1 MKPFTCPVCVGTG
14 MVSAGFYSNGL
25 STSTSPESCRSC
37 AGTGIVWS
45 GISDPVLEKVW
56 DNPADDIF
64 DGPRIVNPSQFTA

>member
-1 MKPFTCPVCVGTG
+1 

-25 STSTSPESCRSC
+25 STSTSSESCRSC

-56 DNPADDIF
+56 DNPEDDMF